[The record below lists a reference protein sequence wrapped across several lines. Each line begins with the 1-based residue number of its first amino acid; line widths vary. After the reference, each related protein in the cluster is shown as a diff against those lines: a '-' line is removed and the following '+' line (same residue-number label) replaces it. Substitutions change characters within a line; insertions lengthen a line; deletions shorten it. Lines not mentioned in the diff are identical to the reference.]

1 MECQDGRD
9 HLGNKGCA
17 KRSRNG
23 RYYYNSRLEL
33 AEGECI
39 ELQECIEQQKILLEE
54 KEAKLQQKK
63 RKVKDLSEELR
74 KCKSRVVCSGARGRQ
89 VFLGGRESGN
99 QRAGKDFVEEVGY
112 ARTRGKR

>member
-1 MECQDGRD
+1 MEYQEGRVE
-9 HLGNKGCA
+9 LGNEGGT

-33 AEGECI
+33 AEGECT

-63 RKVKDLSEELR
+63 RKVKDLRDELR
-74 KCKSRVVCSGARGRQ
+74 KCKSRVVELEADKY
-89 VFLGGRESGN
+89 FLAADK
-99 QRAGKDFVEEVGY
+99 Q
-112 ARTRGKR
+112 